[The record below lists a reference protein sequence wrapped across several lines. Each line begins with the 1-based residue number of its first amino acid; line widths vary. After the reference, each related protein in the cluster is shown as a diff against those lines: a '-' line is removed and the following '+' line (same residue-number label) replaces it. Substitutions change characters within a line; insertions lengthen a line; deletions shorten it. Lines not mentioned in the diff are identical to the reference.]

1 MSPSSH
7 NKPHRAPA
15 HSDTQRAGERGDR
28 PQERDDAKLDRAIKG
43 TFPASD
49 PIATGQSTGDDDSP
63 RGRVDR
69 KTPPIDHGLVERLA
83 KDVRR
88 DTE

>member
-1 MSPSSH
+1 MSDETREKGARTPGR
-7 NKPHRAPA
+7 KEEPRKAAPRRQ
-15 HSDTQRAGERGDR
+15 DE
-28 PQERDDAKLDRAIKG
+28 AKLDRAIKG
-43 TFPASD
+43 SFPASD

-88 DTE
+88 DSDTE

>member
-1 MSPSSH
+1 MSDETREKGGRTPDR
-7 NKPHRAPA
+7 KDEPREAAPHR
-15 HSDTQRAGERGDR
+15 E
-28 PQERDDAKLDRAIKG
+28 EEAKLDRAIKES
-43 TFPASD
+43 FPASD
-49 PIATGQSTGDDDSP
+49 PIAPGHSTGDDDTP

-69 KTPPIDHGLVERLA
+69 KTPPIDHALVERLA